1 MRLTHLV
8 LGTVALVAVWQLVT
22 SGPIDRDPGEIAAAD
37 PLQSE
42 LEAPQT
48 LTQGDFQLLPQA
60 QFSAEV
66 RVLSRERFR
75 LGPLADVSPLDIA
88 VGWGPMSDSAVL
100 AGLDISQANRFYFWH
115 YDNEPPIPRRDIESH
130 SANWHL
136 IPANDGVW
144 SQLRGLRVG
153 DVVKLDGMLVNVENP
168 EVGTIRTSLRRE
180 DTGAGACE
188 ILYVQSASIRAR

>member
-8 LGTVALVAVWQLVT
+8 LGTAALVAIWQLVT
-22 SGPIDRDPGEIAAAD
+22 SGPIDRDPGEIAAD
-37 PLQSE
+37 EPLQSE
-42 LEAPQT
+42 LEESQT
-48 LTQGDFQLLPQA
+48 LTRGDFQLLPQA

-66 RVLSRERFR
+66 RVLGRERYR
-75 LGPLADVSPLDIA
+75 LGSLADVSPLDIA

-100 AGLDISQANRFYFWH
+100 ADIDISQANRFYFWH
-115 YDNEPPIPRRDIESH
+115 YDTEPPIPRQAIESH

-136 IPANDGVW
+136 IPADDDVW

-168 EVGTIRTSLRRE
+168 GVATFKTSLRRE